1 MTSQSGIR
9 PDEAPRATDDACA
22 KEMRPGDTLV
32 ALTARA
38 YSVAITAAQS
48 AADLILGAKSA
59 LERTIVCEREL
70 DELDREIDERV
81 ATEIAH
87 ASVEQV
93 REKLACLKCMIDLER
108 VGDLLL
114 SFATRA
120 DAVRA
125 RLDMQDLRDLGDMLA
140 VLAKM
145 LGDTAAAFAAHDH
158 ARALQ
163 VLRADREVDR
173 LHNLIVM
180 RHLEPELAFG
190 GPDSVHV
197 ITMAHAIERAA
208 DHVKNTAEEVCHMVS
223 GHTVRHLLRLQEKSA
238 EQTVRAPLSRIQSIP
253 SGLANITTNIRRSRS
268 IISRSEAVVES
279 AR

>member
-1 MTSQSGIR
+1 MEAGESLSNPLMTIPTEIR
-9 PDEAPRATDDACA
+9 SNEAPMPNPSAVG
-22 KEMRPGDTLV
+22 KEMPVGDTLV
-32 ALTARA
+32 VLTARA
-38 YSVAITAAQS
+38 YSVATAAAQS
-48 AADLILGAKSA
+48 AADLILGASLA
-59 LERTIVCEREL
+59 LERTIACEREL

-81 ATEIAH
+81 AAEIAH

-108 VGDLLL
+108 VGDLLV

-120 DAVRA
+120 EAVRA
-125 RLDMQDLRDLGDMLA
+125 RLDMQDLRDLGDMLE
-140 VLAKM
+140 VLARM
-145 LGDTAAAFAAHDH
+145 LGDTDAAFVARDH

-180 RHLEPELAFG
+180 RHLEPELDFG

-197 ITMAHAIERAA
+197 ITMAHAVERAA

-238 EQTVRAPLSRIQSIP
+238 EQLYLEHLRRQHLPGGTRA
-253 SGLANITTNIRRSRS
+253 
-268 IISRSEAVVES
+268 E
-279 AR
+279 

>member
-1 MTSQSGIR
+1 MSNNNSG
-9 PDEAPRATDDACA
+9 TDGLTEKD
-22 KEMRPGDTLV
+22 PLV
-32 ALTARA
+32 ALTGRA
-38 YSVAITAAQS
+38 YEVAIAAAQS
-48 AADLILGAKSA
+48 AADLILGAKSGIDRIA
-59 LERTIVCEREL
+59 NHEREL

-81 ATEIAH
+81 ATEIAN
-87 ASVEQV
+87 APIAQV

-120 DAVRA
+120 ETVRS
-125 RLDMQDLRDLGDMLA
+125 RLDMQDVRDLGDMLT
-140 VLAKM
+140 VLSRM
-145 LGDTAAAFAAHDH
+145 LTDTDIAFSLRDH
-158 ARALQ
+158 ARALE

-197 ITMAHAIERAA
+197 ITMAQAIERAA

-223 GHTVRHLLRLQEKSA
+223 GHTVRHLLRLKEKSA
-238 EQTVRAPLSRIQSIP
+238 EQLY
-253 SGLANITTNIRRSRS
+253 LEHLRRQHLTGGT
-268 IISRSEAVVES
+268 ALG
-279 AR
+279 

>member
-1 MTSQSGIR
+1 MPSNTGSANANTEDMTPMS
-9 PDEAPRATDDACA
+9 PR
-22 KEMRPGDTLV
+22 ETLV

-38 YSVAITAAQS
+38 YSVAIAAAQS
-48 AADLILGAKSA
+48 AADLVLGAKSA
-59 LERTIVCEREL
+59 LERTIACEREL

-108 VGDLLL
+108 VGDLLV

-120 DAVRA
+120 DAVRT
-125 RLDMQDLRDLGDMLA
+125 RLDMQDLRDLGNMLA
-140 VLAKM
+140 MLARM
-145 LGDTAAAFAAHDH
+145 LGDTDSAFASRDH

-197 ITMAHAIERAA
+197 ITMAHAVERAA

-223 GHTVRHLLRLQEKSA
+223 GHTVRHLLRWQEKSA
-238 EQTVRAPLSRIQSIP
+238 EQLY
-253 SGLANITTNIRRSRS
+253 LEHLRRQHPTGAT
-268 IISRSEAVVES
+268 RSE
-279 AR
+279 

>member
-1 MTSQSGIR
+1 LTIPSEIR
-9 PDEAPRATDDACA
+9 ANEAPMPNPSVVA
-22 KEMRPGDTLV
+22 KEMPAGDILV
-32 ALTARA
+32 VLTARA
-38 YSVAITAAQS
+38 YSVATAAAQS

-59 LERTIVCEREL
+59 LERTIACEREL

-81 ATEIAH
+81 AAEIAH

-108 VGDLLL
+108 VGDLLV

-120 DAVRA
+120 EAVRA

-145 LGDTAAAFAAHDH
+145 LGDTDAAFAARDH

-197 ITMAHAIERAA
+197 ITMAHAVERAA

-238 EQTVRAPLSRIQSIP
+238 EQLYLEHLRRQHLTGGTRA
-253 SGLANITTNIRRSRS
+253 
-268 IISRSEAVVES
+268 E
-279 AR
+279 

>member
-1 MTSQSGIR
+1 MSRDSSCATEVVQSD
-9 PDEAPRATDDACA
+9 P
-22 KEMRPGDTLV
+22 LV
-32 ALTARA
+32 ALTCRA
-38 YSVAITAAQS
+38 YAITLTAAQS
-48 AADLILGAKSA
+48 AADLVLGAGSA
-59 LERTIVCEREL
+59 LAQIVCCEREI

-81 ATEIAH
+81 ATEVAH
-87 ASVEQV
+87 TSVEKV

-120 DAVRA
+120 DAVRS
-125 RLDMQDLRDLGDMLA
+125 RLDMQDTRDLGDMLS

-145 LGDTAAAFAAHDH
+145 LADTESAFSTRDH

-190 GPDSVHV
+190 GPNSVHV
-197 ITMAHAIERAA
+197 ITMAQAIERAA
-208 DHVKNTAEEVCHMVS
+208 DHVKNAAEEVCHMVS
-223 GHTVRHLLRLQEKSA
+223 GHTVRHLFRLQEKSA
-238 EQTVRAPLSRIQSIP
+238 EQLYLEHLRRQHLSTGTP
-253 SGLANITTNIRRSRS
+253 
-268 IISRSEAVVES
+268 VE
-279 AR
+279 

>member
-1 MTSQSGIR
+1 MATNHIPNGNGVAKNDALVVLTER
-9 PDEAPRATDDACA
+9 AYRVAMEATQHATD
-22 KEMRPGDTLV
+22 LV
-32 ALTARA
+32 
-38 YSVAITAAQS
+38 
-48 AADLILGAKSA
+48 LGAKSGIEA
-59 LERTIVCEREL
+59 VSACEREL

-81 ATEIAH
+81 ATEIAN
-87 ASVEQV
+87 APIGQV

-120 DAVRA
+120 DTVRA
-125 RLDMQDLRDLGDMLA
+125 RLDMQDTRDLGDMLTILSRM
-140 VLAKM
+140 LADT
-145 LGDTAAAFAAHDH
+145 DTAFSMRDH
-158 ARALQ
+158 ARALE

-197 ITMAHAIERAA
+197 ITMAQAIERAA

-223 GHTVRHLLRLQEKSA
+223 GHTVRHLLRLKEKSA
-238 EQTVRAPLSRIQSIP
+238 EQLYLEQ
-253 SGLANITTNIRRSRS
+253 LRRQHLTGG
-268 IISRSEAVVES
+268 AVG
-279 AR
+279 

>member
-1 MTSQSGIR
+1 M
-9 PDEAPRATDDACA
+9 PVPN
-22 KEMRPGDTLV
+22 TLV

-38 YSVAITAAQS
+38 YGVAIAAAQS
-48 AADLILGAKSA
+48 AADLILGANSA
-59 LERTIVCEREL
+59 LERTIACEREL

-125 RLDMQDLRDLGDMLA
+125 RLDMQDLRDLGEMLA

-145 LGDTAAAFAAHDH
+145 LGDTDVAFATRDH

-197 ITMAHAIERAA
+197 ITMAHAVERAA
-208 DHVKNTAEEVCHMVS
+208 EHVKNTAEEVCHMVS

-238 EQTVRAPLSRIQSIP
+238 EQLYLEHLRRQHLTGVTRA
-253 SGLANITTNIRRSRS
+253 
-268 IISRSEAVVES
+268 E
-279 AR
+279 

>member
-1 MTSQSGIR
+1 MFDMSNNNSATSSLTESD
-9 PDEAPRATDDACA
+9 P
-22 KEMRPGDTLV
+22 LV
-32 ALTARA
+32 VLTGRA
-38 YSVAITAAQS
+38 YGVAISAAQS
-48 AADLILGAKSA
+48 AADLILGAKSGV
-59 LERTIVCEREL
+59 ERIAGYEREL

-81 ATEIAH
+81 ATEIAN
-87 ASVEQV
+87 APLAQV

-120 DAVRA
+120 ETVRS
-125 RLDMQDLRDLGDMLA
+125 RLDMQDLRDLGDMLT
-140 VLAKM
+140 VLSRM
-145 LGDTAAAFAAHDH
+145 LTDTDVAFSTRDH
-158 ARALQ
+158 ARALE

-197 ITMAHAIERAA
+197 ITMAQAIERAA

-223 GHTVRHLLRLQEKSA
+223 GHTVRHLLRLKEKSA
-238 EQTVRAPLSRIQSIP
+238 EQLY
-253 SGLANITTNIRRSRS
+253 LEHLRRQHLTGGT
-268 IISRSEAVVES
+268 AVG
-279 AR
+279 